1 MPPAMA
7 LSTTATRRYKR
18 VSCGEEAPVGGA
30 ETELHS
36 SVDIILLNSSRLL
49 GRLDHLR
56 VEFFPDTL
64 QFRHLIGVLKAAVV
78 LFGKVVGQVVQLL
91 LQLPTPSVAEQF
103 PVTYTDSCSLAHSPE
118 QHCVGLPTL
127 LAGQIGH

>member
-1 MPPAMA
+1 LP
-7 LSTTATRRYKR
+7 
-18 VSCGEEAPVGGA
+18 
-30 ETELHS
+30 
-36 SVDIILLNSSRLL
+36 

-118 QHCVGLPTL
+118 QRCVGLPTL